1 MQRTARERRYV
12 SPASILL
19 RRPFLRYDMS
29 RSAYVLR
36 VVGEHRGPVL
46 RPDRRRGQRPFE
58 GHDRRAE
65 MAAESAAAPFEQRTA

>member
-12 SPASILL
+12 SPASLTL
-19 RRPFLRYDMS
+19 RRPFLRWDMS

-46 RPDRRRGQRPFE
+46 RPNRRRAQRPFE
-58 GHDRRAE
+58 GHDRRVAE
-65 MAAESAAAPFEQRTA
+65 TESAAAAFEHRTA